1 MNSEQLKDAVV
12 AALEDVK
19 GHDIRVL
26 DVRDLTVIAD
36 YMIVVT
42 GTSPRQVRALT
53 DRADEAARQLGCK
66 RLGCEGLDAGEW
78 VLLDLGDVIV
88 HAMQLATREFYQLEK
103 LWEMPARPARRE
115 RSAAP
120 E

>member
-1 MNSEQLKDAVV
+1 MNSEQLKDAAV

-19 GHDIRVL
+19 GQDIRVL
-26 DVRDLTVIAD
+26 DVRDLTVITD

-42 GTSPRQVRALT
+42 GASPRQVRALAE
-53 DRADEAARQLGCK
+53 RVEEAARLLGC
-66 RLGCEGLDAGEW
+66 RPLGCEGLDAGEW

-88 HAMQLATREFYQLEK
+88 QVMQAAKREFYQLEK
-103 LWEMPARPARRE
+103 LWEMPARPARKE
-115 RSAAP
+115 RIAAP

>member
-1 MNSEQLKDAVV
+1 MNSEQLKDAAV

-19 GHDIRVL
+19 GQDIRVL
-26 DVRDLTVIAD
+26 DIRDLTTIAD

-42 GTSPRQVRALT
+42 GTSPRQVRALAE
-53 DRADEAARQLGCK
+53 RVDEAARGLGCK
-66 RLGCEGLDAGEW
+66 ALGCEGLENCEW

-88 HAMQLATREFYQLEK
+88 HAMQPATREFYQLEK
-103 LWEMPARPARRE
+103 LWEMPARPARVE
-115 RSAAP
+115 RTAAP